1 LPAAAGPRPAVALA
15 TAVGLALRLFR
26 LGHQSLWIDEL
37 FTWISAAI
45 HQPFGLKDWLEN
57 LHGPLYG
64 AIVHYWGSLA
74 GDSEWAMRFPSAV
87 LGALSVPACAWLA
100 ARWLGRETAVPA
112 AWLAAGSPFLVWY
125 GQEARNYAM
134 LVTLAGAG
142 GALLLARGLPAN
154 PVAAGDAAPIAAPRG
169 GARRTWL
176 LYGLISLAA
185 LL

>member
-1 LPAAAGPRPAVALA
+1 FLFFFQAEDGIRDRNVTGVQTCALP
-15 TAVGLALRLFR
+15 
-26 LGHQSLWIDEL
+26 I
-37 FTWISAAI
+37 
-45 HQPFGLKDWLEN
+45 
-57 LHGPLYG
+57 
-64 AIVHYWGSLA
+64 
-74 GDSEWAMRFPSAV
+74 
-87 LGALSVPACAWLA
+87 C
-100 ARWLGRETAVPA
+100 WLGRETAVPA

-154 PVAAGDAAPIAAPRG
+154 HAAAGDAAPIAAPRG

-185 LL
+185 LLTNFEIVLLAPLHVRWALAGRSVR